1 MNTWIVS
8 VVSIAGSAIVT
19 TIVSA
24 VVSRVINKQFKKKDA
39 LQAQLESQRT
49 EERKKEINEAVEN
62 GLKPLEDSINKLDRK
77 VGLISNGTLST
88 LRNDILTCYYRCL
101 EKGYRNDYDTTNLL
115 DLNKA
120 YKDLDGNSFI
130 SDVVARFRALPT
142 KEEFERAKEEKK
154 AARKN

>member
-1 MNTWIVS
+1 MDTWIVS

-24 VVSRVINKQFKKKDA
+24 VVSRVINRQFKKKDE
-39 LQAQLESQRT
+39 LQTQLETQRN

-62 GLKPLEDSINKLDRK
+62 GLKPLEDSIKNLDRK

-101 EKGYRNDYDTTNLL
+101 EKGYRNDYDTMNMT
-115 DLNKA
+115 DMWEA
-120 YKDLDGNSFI
+120 YDGLHGNSFI
-130 SDVVARFRALPT
+130 KDVMARFKTLPT
-142 KEEFERAKEEKK
+142 KEEFRI
-154 AARKN
+154 